1 MASPTDLGE
10 SDQRNK
16 AVDKNETDSLIKVS
30 ISSLYEKKMKNEWRG
45 WEHHSFLCNG
55 NGNEVNENRSH
66 CGAELDTGNAK
77 R

>member
-16 AVDKNETDSLIKVS
+16 AVGKNETDSRIKVS

-45 WEHHSFLCNG
+45 
-55 NGNEVNENRSH
+55 
-66 CGAELDTGNAK
+66 
-77 R
+77 